1 MASKILSGFLAGI
14 PLSAVLVVYMLIRG
28 KAFVQMLKST
38 GSDMNSMSDTTMFW
52 LFLGTFLIMGL
63 FFGGL
68 AGIVYYFIGASK
80 TFLLLALG
88 MAVLLSILAAISRTP
103 MVIDKVALN
112 FTVALL
118 LGILIPI
125 LA

>member
-1 MASKILSGFLAGI
+1 MASKILSGVLAGI

-28 KAFVQMLKST
+28 KAFVQMLKSA

-52 LFLGTFLIMGL
+52 LFLGTFVIMGL

-80 TFLLLALG
+80 TFLWLALG
-88 MAVLLSILAAISRTP
+88 LAILLSFLAAISHTP